1 MTTIDCLFDTNAII
15 KRYHGERGTK
25 IVDYL
30 FEKSRRININL
41 LAIQVAEV
49 IKAFYKLRSDN
60 KITTDEARDIAIHSF
75 LKDIDTGDGA
85 GKIKL
90 YDFVRRHLLDMDV
103 YGPIT
108 NVATKF
114 IEVWNPELKKKE
126 LKPKARPNTVD
137 TIMLILMREIKIV
150 NEGYGL
156 KSYLV
161 TSDEY
166 MIDVAQ
172 SFGIFIVNPEAESIA
187 TLPSDLDIREH
198 KRHKLQLRA
207 ICKDSQTGQSLG
219 TTSTVD
225 ICEKGLSVRQ
235 LVNLTQGR
243 MVNFRLEAFDGS
255 RTPFETCGEICWF
268 GPGRCGV
275 KLTELMSVDFLK
287 SVGVN

>member
-41 LAIQVAEV
+41 LAIQVVEV
-49 IKAFYKLRSDN
+49 IKTFYKLRSDN
-60 KITTDEARDIAIHSF
+60 KIKTDDARDVAIHSF
-75 LKDIDTGDGA
+75 LKDIDNSDGV

-108 NVATKF
+108 NVETKF
-114 IEVWNPELKKKE
+114 AEVWNPELKKRE

-172 SFGIFIVNPEAESIA
+172 SFGIFVVNPEAESIG
-187 TLPSDLDIREH
+187 TLPSDLDTREH
-198 KRHKLQLRA
+198 KRHKLQLKA
-207 ICKDSQTGQSLG
+207 ICKDLQTGQSLG
-219 TTSTVD
+219 STSTVD
-225 ICEKGLSVRQ
+225 ICEKGLGVRQ

-243 MVNFRLEAFDGS
+243 IVNFRLEAFDGS
-255 RTPFETCGEICWF
+255 CAPLETCGEICWSWS
-268 GPGRCGV
+268 GHCGV
-275 KLTELMSVDFLK
+275 KLTELVPVDFFNSLH
-287 SVGVN
+287 VN